1 MMIGTAA
8 RENFG
13 SHESSSVE
21 TLVVQC
27 DGVRGLLKLGC
38 WSYRL
43 YACFSFALM
52 MS

>member
-1 MMIGTAA
+1 MMISTAA

-13 SHESSSVE
+13 SDEPSSVE

-27 DGVRGLLKLGC
+27 DGVRGLLKRGC
-38 WSYRL
+38 GSCLL
-43 YACFSFALM
+43 YGCFPFALM